1 MVFLRSK
8 IVKNESYS
16 YLVKSKWNSKKKTSE
31 QQTIKY
37 LGKTSDVTLENI
49 PDEYRNDPSVLS
61 FLSSNR
67 QLDTKKREK
76 YLTKTRQN
84 MRKFLLAGD
93 LKNTMSIYTDFT
105 KQTSVAS
112 FYDNI
117 LRPAM
122 YQIGEL
128 WDAKKLDVGDEH
140 IASNTAMHLIEKIGT
155 KPKAKS
161 KGKTI
166 LICTPDGEYHAIPCF
181 MMETY
186 LSLNGYDVIN
196 LAPSA
201 PSKSIISHISEKKP
215 DLILIS
221 VTLKD
226 HLRSCDILIKN
237 LQKFKIP
244 IVIGGQALQDGNS
257 FHDVTVMDTSSL
269 SELYR
274 TIQGMIKKK
283 DS

>member
-16 YLVKSKWNSKKKTSE
+16 YLVKSKWNSKKKTS
-31 QQTIKY
+31 QQETIKY
-37 LGKTSDVTLENI
+37 LGKTSDVELEDI
-49 PDEYRNDPSVLS
+49 PDEYRNDPSILS
-61 FLSSNR
+61 FLSSNSKID
-67 QLDTKKREK
+67 DTKRGK
-76 YLTKTRQN
+76 YLTKTRKN

-93 LKNTMSIYTDFT
+93 LKNAMAIYDDFLNQSSIT
-105 KQTSVAS
+105 K
-112 FYDNI
+112 FYDDI

-122 YQIGEL
+122 YKVGEL
-128 WDAKKLDVGDEH
+128 WDEGKLDVGDEH

-155 KPKAKS
+155 KPKSKS
-161 KGKTI
+161 RGKTI

-186 LSLNGYDVIN
+186 FSLNGYDVIN

-201 PSKSIISHISEKKP
+201 PSDSIIKHITEKKP

-226 HLRSCDILIKN
+226 HLKSCGRLIKN
-237 LQKFKIP
+237 LQKFKVP
-244 IVIGGQALQDGNS
+244 IVIGGQALQNEKS
-257 FHDVTVMDTSSL
+257 FRDVTVMDTPSL
-269 SELYR
+269 FELSK
-274 TIQGMIKKK
+274 TIKVMIKKQ
-283 DS
+283 DT

>member
-16 YLVKSKWNSKKKTSE
+16 YLVKSKWDSKKKTS
-31 QQTIKY
+31 QQETIKY
-37 LGKTSDVTLENI
+37 LGKTSNISLEDI
-49 PDEYRNDPSVLS
+49 PDEYRNDPNILS
-61 FLSSNR
+61 FLSSNSKID
-67 QLDTKKREK
+67 DTKRGK
-76 YLTKTRQN
+76 YLTRTRQN

-93 LKNTMSIYTDFT
+93 LKNAMSIYADFSKRSPIT
-105 KQTSVAS
+105 K
-112 FYDNI
+112 FYDDI

-122 YQIGEL
+122 YKVGEL
-128 WDAKKLDVGDEH
+128 WDAGKLDVGDEH

-186 LSLNGYDVIN
+186 FSLNGYDVIN

-201 PSKSIISHISEKKP
+201 PSGTILSHVSEKKP
-215 DLILIS
+215 DLVLIS
-221 VTLKD
+221 VTLRD
-226 HLRSCDILIKN
+226 HIAACNRLVKKLE
-237 LQKFKIP
+237 KFKIP
-244 IVIGGQALQDGNS
+244 IVIGGQALSDNDNFS
-257 FHDVTVMDTSSL
+257 NAKCLSANAM
-269 SELYR
+269 SELSKVVKEEMR
-274 TIQGMIKKK
+274 
-283 DS
+283 

>member
-16 YLVKSKWNSKKKTSE
+16 YLVESKWDSKGKTSR
-31 QQTIKY
+31 QQTVKY
-37 LGKTSDVTLENI
+37 LGKTSDVTLEDI
-49 PDEYRNDPSVLS
+49 PSEYRNNPSIVS
-61 FLSSNR
+61 FVSSTQR
-67 QLDTKKREK
+67 FDMKKREK
-76 YLTKTRQN
+76 YLMKTQEN
-84 MRKFLLAGD
+84 MRKFLLGGD
-93 LKNTMSIYTDFT
+93 LKNAISIYTDFV
-105 KQTSVAS
+105 KQSSVAN
-112 FYDNI
+112 FYDII

-140 IASNTAMHLIEKIGT
+140 IASNTAMHLIENIGT
-155 KPKAKS
+155 KPKARS

-186 LSLNGYDVIN
+186 FSLNGYDVIN

-201 PSKSIISHISEKKP
+201 PSNSIMNHISEKKP

-226 HLRSCDILIKN
+226 HIKSCDRLIKS
-237 LQKFKIP
+237 LKKFKVP
-244 IVIGGQALQDGNS
+244 IVIGGQALQDGNP
-257 FHDVTVMDTSSL
+257 FHDVTVMETPSL
-269 SELYR
+269 SELSN
-274 TIQGMIKKK
+274 TIKGMI
-283 DS
+283 

>member
-16 YLVKSKWNSKKKTSE
+16 YLVKSKWDSKKKTSE

-37 LGKTSDVTLENI
+37 LGKSSDVTLEDI
-49 PDEYRNDPSVLS
+49 PDEYRNDPTIIS
-61 FLSSNR
+61 FLSSNN
-67 QLDTKKREK
+67 QLDIKKREK
-76 YLTKTRQN
+76 YLVKTRQN

-93 LKNTMSIYTDFT
+93 LKNTMSIYNDFA
-105 KQTSVAS
+105 KQSSVTN

-128 WDAKKLDVGDEH
+128 WDKGKLDVGDEH
-140 IASNTAMHLIEKIGT
+140 IASNTAMRLIESIGT
-155 KPKAKS
+155 KPKSKS

-181 MMETY
+181 MIETY
-186 LSLNGYDVIN
+186 LSLNGYSVIN
-196 LAPSA
+196 LSPSA
-201 PSKSIISHISEKKP
+201 PSSSIIAKIKETNP

-221 VTLKD
+221 ITLKE
-226 HLRSCDILIKN
+226 HLRSCERLVKN
-237 LQKFKIP
+237 LKKFKIP
-244 IVIGGQALQDGNS
+244 IIVGGQALENENRFDNVRSLDDGGMS
-257 FHDVTVMDTSSL
+257 KL
-269 SELYR
+269 SK
-274 TIQGMIKKK
+274 MIKEEIR
-283 DS
+283 

>member
-16 YLVKSKWNSKKKTSE
+16 YLVESKWDSKGKTSK
-31 QQTIKY
+31 QKTVKY
-37 LGKTSDVTLENI
+37 LGRTSDVTLEDI
-49 PDEYRNDPSVLS
+49 PNEYRNDPSIVS
-61 FLSSNR
+61 FLSSAQR
-67 QLDTKKREK
+67 FDMKKREK
-76 YLTKTRQN
+76 YLMKTRQN

-93 LKNTMSIYTDFT
+93 LKNTISIYTDFV
-105 KQTSVAS
+105 KQSSVAN
-112 FYDNI
+112 FYDII
-117 LRPAM
+117 LRSAM

-140 IASNTAMHLIEKIGT
+140 IASNTAMRLIEKIGT
-155 KPKAKS
+155 KPGIKN

-166 LICTPDGEYHAIPCF
+166 LICTPDGEYHAIPCY

-186 LSLNGYDVIN
+186 LSLNGYNVIN

-201 PSKSIISHISEKKP
+201 PSNSIVNHILDKKP

-226 HLRSCDILIKN
+226 HIKSCERLVNNIK
-237 LQKFKIP
+237 KFKVP
-244 IVIGGQALQDGNS
+244 IVIGGQALQDGNL
-257 FHDVTVMDTSSL
+257 FHDVMVMDTSSL
-269 SELYR
+269 SELSK
-274 TIQGMIKKK
+274 TIKGMI
-283 DS
+283 

>member
-16 YLVKSKWNSKKKTSE
+16 YLVKSKWDSKKKTSE

-37 LGKTSDVTLENI
+37 LGKTSDVTLEDI
-49 PDEYRNDPSVLS
+49 PDEYRNDPSIIS
-61 FLSSNR
+61 FLSSNN

-76 YLTKTRQN
+76 YLVKTRQN

-93 LKNTMSIYTDFT
+93 LKNTISIYNDFA
-105 KQTSVAS
+105 KQSSVTN

-128 WDAKKLDVGDEH
+128 WDKGKLDVGDEH
-140 IASNTAMHLIEKIGT
+140 VASNTAMHLIENIGT

-181 MMETY
+181 MIETY
-186 LSLNGYDVIN
+186 LSLNGYSVIN
-196 LAPSA
+196 LSPSA
-201 PSKSIISHISEKKP
+201 PSSSIITKIKETNP

-221 VTLKD
+221 ITLKE
-226 HLRSCDILIKN
+226 HLRSCERLVKN
-237 LQKFKIP
+237 LKKFKIP
-244 IVIGGQALQDGNS
+244 IIVGGQALENENRFDNVRSLDDGGMS
-257 FHDVTVMDTSSL
+257 KL
-269 SELYR
+269 SK
-274 TIQGMIKKK
+274 MIKEEIR
-283 DS
+283 

>member
-16 YLVKSKWNSKKKTSE
+16 YLVKSKWDSKKKTSE

-37 LGKTSDVTLENI
+37 LGKTSDVTLEDI
-49 PDEYRNDPSVLS
+49 PDEYRNDPTIIS
-61 FLSSNR
+61 FLSSNK
-67 QLDTKKREK
+67 QLDIKKREK
-76 YLTKTRQN
+76 YLVKTRQN

-93 LKNTMSIYTDFT
+93 LKNVMSIYNDFA
-105 KQTSVAS
+105 KQSSVTS

-140 IASNTAMHLIEKIGT
+140 IASNTAMRLIESIGT
-155 KPKAKS
+155 KPKSKS

-181 MMETY
+181 MIETY
-186 LSLNGYDVIN
+186 LSLNGYSVIN
-196 LAPSA
+196 LSPSA
-201 PSKSIISHISEKKP
+201 PSSSIIAKIKETNP

-221 VTLKD
+221 ITLKE
-226 HLRSCDILIKN
+226 HLRSCERLVKN
-237 LQKFKIP
+237 LKKFKIP
-244 IVIGGQALQDGNS
+244 IIVGGQALENENRFDNVRSLDDGGMS
-257 FHDVTVMDTSSL
+257 KL
-269 SELYR
+269 SK
-274 TIQGMIKKK
+274 MIKEEIR
-283 DS
+283 

>member
-16 YLVKSKWNSKKKTSE
+16 YLVKSKWNPKRKTSE

-37 LGKTSDVTLENI
+37 LGKTSDITLDDI
-49 PDEYRNDPSVLS
+49 PDEYRNDSSILLF
-61 FLSSNR
+61 FLSNN
-67 QLDTKKREK
+67 QLDIKKREK
-76 YLTKTRQN
+76 YLVKTRQN
-84 MRKFLLAGD
+84 MRKFLFAGD
-93 LKNTMSIYTDFT
+93 LKNAITIYTDFV
-105 KQTSVAS
+105 KQSSVAN
-112 FYDNI
+112 FYDVI

-140 IASNTAMHLIEKIGT
+140 IASNTAMRLIESIGT
-155 KPKAKS
+155 KPKTKS

-201 PSKSIISHISEKKP
+201 PSHSIMKHISEKKP
-215 DLILIS
+215 DVILIS

-226 HLRSCDILIKN
+226 HINSCNRLIKN
-237 LQKFKIP
+237 LKKIKVP
-244 IVIGGQALQDGNS
+244 IVIGGQALQDGNP
-257 FHDVTVMDTSSL
+257 FHDVTVMDTPSL
-269 SELYR
+269 SELSK
-274 TIQGMIKKK
+274 MIKEEIG
-283 DS
+283 

>member
-16 YLVKSKWNSKKKTSE
+16 YLVKSKWDSKKKTS
-31 QQTIKY
+31 QQETIKY
-37 LGKTSDVTLENI
+37 LGKTSNISLEDI
-49 PDEYRNDPSVLS
+49 PDEYRNDPTIIS
-61 FLSSNR
+61 FLSSNN
-67 QLDTKKREK
+67 QLDIKKREK
-76 YLTKTRQN
+76 HLVKTRQN

-93 LKNTMSIYTDFT
+93 LKNVMSIYTDFV
-105 KQTSVAS
+105 KQSSVAN
-112 FYDNI
+112 FYDII

-140 IASNTAMHLIEKIGT
+140 IASNTAMHLIENIGT
-155 KPKAKS
+155 KPKTKS

-186 LSLNGYDVIN
+186 FSLNGYDVIN

-201 PSKSIISHISEKKP
+201 PSDSIINQITEKKP
-215 DLILIS
+215 NLILIS

-226 HLRSCDILIKN
+226 HIKSCDRLIKN
-237 LQKFKIP
+237 LKKFKVP
-244 IVIGGQALQDGNS
+244 IVIGGQALQDGNP
-257 FHDVTVMDTSSL
+257 FHDVMVMDTPSL
-269 SELYR
+269 SELSK
-274 TIQGMIKKK
+274 TIKGMI
-283 DS
+283 

>member
-16 YLVKSKWNSKKKTSE
+16 YLVKSKWDSKRKTSE

-37 LGKTSDVTLENI
+37 LGKTSDITLEDI
-49 PDEYRNDPSVLS
+49 PDEYRNDSSILS
-61 FLSSNR
+61 FLSSNK
-67 QLDTKKREK
+67 QFDSKKREK
-76 YLTKTRQN
+76 YLVKTRQN

-93 LKNTMSIYTDFT
+93 LKNVMSIYNDFA
-105 KQTSVAS
+105 KQSSVTS

-140 IASNTAMHLIEKIGT
+140 IASNTAMHLIENIGT

-181 MMETY
+181 MIETY
-186 LSLNGYDVIN
+186 LSLNGYSVIN
-196 LAPSA
+196 LSPSA
-201 PSKSIISHISEKKP
+201 PSSSIITKIKETNP

-221 VTLKD
+221 ITLKE
-226 HLRSCDILIKN
+226 HLRSCERLVKN
-237 LQKFKIP
+237 LKKFKIP
-244 IVIGGQALQDGNS
+244 IIVGGQALENENRFDNVRSLDDGGMS
-257 FHDVTVMDTSSL
+257 KL
-269 SELYR
+269 SK
-274 TIQGMIKKK
+274 MIKEEIR
-283 DS
+283 

>member
-16 YLVKSKWNSKKKTSE
+16 YLVKSKWDSKKKTS
-31 QQTIKY
+31 QQETVKY
-37 LGKTSDVTLENI
+37 LGKTTDVTLEDI
-49 PDEYRNDPSVLS
+49 PDEYRNEPNIVS
-61 FLSSNR
+61 FLSSNKN
-67 QLDTKKREK
+67 LDTKKREK

-93 LKNTMSIYTDFT
+93 LKNSISIYNDFL
-105 KQTSVAS
+105 KQSSIAK
-112 FYDNI
+112 FYDEI
-117 LRPAM
+117 LRQVM

-155 KPKAKS
+155 KPKSKS
-161 KGKTI
+161 RGKTI
-166 LICTPDGEYHAIPCF
+166 LICTPEGEYHAIACF

-186 LSLNGYDVIN
+186 LSLNGYNVIN

-201 PSKSIISHISEKKP
+201 PSNSIVNHVEDRKP

-221 VTLKD
+221 ITLKD
-226 HLRSCDILIKN
+226 HINSCNRLIKN

-244 IVIGGQALQDGNS
+244 IMVGGQGLQDGNS
-257 FHDVTVMDTSSL
+257 VDNARIFKNIGLFQLTK
-269 SELYR
+269 
-274 TIQGMIKKK
+274 MIKEEVQ
-283 DS
+283 

>member
-16 YLVKSKWNSKKKTSE
+16 YLVKSKWDPKRKTSE

-37 LGKTSDVTLENI
+37 LGKTSDITLDDI
-49 PDEYRNDPSVLS
+49 PDEYRNDSSILS
-61 FLSSNR
+61 FLSSNK
-67 QLDTKKREK
+67 QLDINKREK
-76 YLTKTRQN
+76 YLVKTRQN

-93 LKNTMSIYTDFT
+93 LKNTMTICTDFV
-105 KQTSVAS
+105 KQSSVAN
-112 FYDNI
+112 FYDVI

-140 IASNTAMHLIEKIGT
+140 IASNTAMRLIESVGT
-155 KPKAKS
+155 KPKTKN

-186 LSLNGYDVIN
+186 LSLNGYNVIN

-201 PSKSIISHISEKKP
+201 PSNSISNHILDKKP

-226 HLRSCDILIKN
+226 HIKSCERLIKD
-237 LQKFKIP
+237 LKKFKVP
-244 IVIGGQALQDGNS
+244 IVVGGQALQDRNP
-257 FHDVTVMDTSSL
+257 FDDVMVMDTPSL
-269 SELYR
+269 SELSK
-274 TIQGMIKKK
+274 TIKKII
-283 DS
+283 

>member
-16 YLVKSKWNSKKKTSE
+16 YLVKSVWDSKRKTSE

-37 LGKTSDVTLENI
+37 LGKTSDVTLEDI
-49 PDEYRNDPSVLS
+49 PDEYRSDSSVLS
-61 FLSSNR
+61 FLSSNK
-67 QLDTKKREK
+67 QFDIKKREK
-76 YLTKTRQN
+76 YLVKTRQN
-84 MRKFLLAGD
+84 MRKFLLVGD
-93 LKNTMSIYTDFT
+93 LKNVMSIYTDFV
-105 KQTSVAS
+105 KQSSVAN

-155 KPKAKS
+155 SPKTRS

-201 PSKSIISHISEKKP
+201 PSHSIMKHISEKKP
-215 DLILIS
+215 DVILIS

-226 HLRSCDILIKN
+226 HINSCNRLIKN
-237 LQKFKIP
+237 LKKFKIP
-244 IVIGGQALQDGNS
+244 IVIGGQALQGGNP
-257 FHDVTVMDTSSL
+257 FHDVMVMKTHSL
-269 SELYR
+269 SELSK
-274 TIQGMIKKK
+274 TIKEMI
-283 DS
+283 

>member
-16 YLVKSKWNSKKKTSE
+16 YLVKSKWNAKKKTSE

-37 LGKTSDVTLENI
+37 LGRTSDVTLEDI
-49 PDEYRNDPSVLS
+49 PSEYRKEPSVVT
-61 FLSSNR
+61 FLSSA
-67 QLDTKKREK
+67 QLFDMKKREK
-76 YLTKTRQN
+76 YLMKTRQN

-93 LKNTMSIYTDFT
+93 LKNAISIYTDFV
-105 KQTSVAS
+105 KQSSVVN
-112 FYDNI
+112 FYDII
-117 LRPAM
+117 LRSAM

-140 IASNTAMHLIEKIGT
+140 IASNTAMRLIEKIGT
-155 KPKAKS
+155 KPGIKN

-166 LICTPDGEYHAIPCF
+166 LICTPDGEYHTIPCY

-186 LSLNGYDVIN
+186 LSLNGYNVIN

-201 PSKSIISHISEKKP
+201 PSNSIVNHILDKKP

-226 HLRSCDILIKN
+226 HIKSCERLVNNIK
-237 LQKFKIP
+237 KFKVP
-244 IVIGGQALQDGNS
+244 IVIGGQALQDGNP
-257 FHDVTVMDTSSL
+257 FHDVTVKDTPSL
-269 SELYR
+269 SELSK
-274 TIQGMIKKK
+274 TIKGMI
-283 DS
+283 

>member
-16 YLVKSKWNSKKKTSE
+16 YLVESKWDSKGKTSR
-31 QQTIKY
+31 QQTVKY
-37 LGKTSDVTLENI
+37 LGKTSDVTLEDI
-49 PDEYRNDPSVLS
+49 PSEYRNEPSIVS
-61 FLSSNR
+61 FVSSAQR
-67 QLDTKKREK
+67 FDVKKREK
-76 YLTKTRQN
+76 YLMKTQQN
-84 MRKFLLAGD
+84 MRKFLLGGD
-93 LKNTMSIYTDFT
+93 LKNVISIYTDFV
-105 KQTSVAS
+105 KQSSVAN
-112 FYDNI
+112 FYDII

-140 IASNTAMHLIEKIGT
+140 IASNTAMRLIEKIGA
-155 KPKAKS
+155 KPRIKN

-166 LICTPDGEYHAIPCF
+166 LICTPDGEYHAIPCY

-201 PSKSIISHISEKKP
+201 PTNSITNHILDKKP

-221 VTLKD
+221 ITLKD
-226 HLRSCDILIKN
+226 HIKSCERLVNN
-237 LQKFKIP
+237 LKKFKIP
-244 IVIGGQALQDGNS
+244 IVVGGQALQDENP
-257 FHDVTVMDTSSL
+257 FHGVMVMETPSL
-269 SELYR
+269 SKLSK
-274 TIQGMIKKK
+274 TIKGMI
-283 DS
+283 